1 MQNDLL
7 QQLRELALK
16 IHIEP
21 KHGIGNAATVDSV
34 VTVLKNISTS
44 YENFLFIELSKEE
57 VLQEKMKQD
66 PGVARS
72 IIENMK
78 LRIVD
83 VDFGSF
89 DASVAP
95 QIVTADVSL
104 FSEDVQSFEKRA
116 FSNYHKLVTA
126 DHRSMGTISDVGKRY
141 TPEERARIFRPLF
154 RSTGPGYRLNI
165 KNNQNKVIRTLVKPG
180 KEKMRFYVPSL
191 TKDPTPENPTRTVL
205 AYVELGSEED
215 KLTKGNISKVHHI
228 AEITPG
234 THPFVLEEMVYE
246 NFAVDFHDKLVCS
259 VTVEDDQF
267 FISHDELDITAWGDT
282 RTEAEEAFRFSLYAI
297 YQNYY
302 FEEDSKLS
310 TNALKLRDYLFNIT
324 KSVTEHEA

>member
-1 MQNDLL
+1 MQDDLL

-21 KHGIGNAATVDSV
+21 KQGIGNAATVDSV
-34 VTVLKNISTS
+34 VTVLKNISAS
-44 YENFLFIELSKEE
+44 YENFLLIELGKQEA
-57 VLQEKMKQD
+57 LQEKMKNE

-83 VDFGSF
+83 VNFGSF
-89 DASVAP
+89 DAAVAP
-95 QIVTADVSL
+95 QIVSSDLSL
-104 FSEDVQSFEKRA
+104 FSEDVQSFEKKA
-116 FSNYHKLVTA
+116 FSDYQQLVGA
-126 DHRSMGTISDVGKRY
+126 DLRSMGTISDIGKKY
-141 TPEERARIFRPLF
+141 TAEERAQIFRPLF
-154 RSTGPGYRLNI
+154 RSTGPDYRLNI

-180 KEKMRFYVPSL
+180 KEKMRFYVPNVK
-191 TKDPTPENPTRTVL
+191 KDPTPDNPTRTVL
-205 AYVELGSEED
+205 AYVELGSEDD
-215 KLTKGNISKVHHI
+215 KLTKSNISKVHHI

-246 NFAVDFHDKLVCS
+246 NFAVDFHDKIVS
-259 VTVEDDQF
+259 AVSIEEDL
-267 FISHDELDITAWGDT
+267 FIITNEILDITVWGDT

-302 FEEDSKLS
+302 FESESKLS
-310 TNALKLRDYLFNIT
+310 PDAVKLRDYLFNIT